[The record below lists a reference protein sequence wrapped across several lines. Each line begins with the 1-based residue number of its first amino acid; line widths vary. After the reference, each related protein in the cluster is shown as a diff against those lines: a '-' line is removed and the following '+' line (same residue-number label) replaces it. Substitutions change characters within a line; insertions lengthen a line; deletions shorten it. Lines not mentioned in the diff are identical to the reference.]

1 MNKTWNKP
9 KSTHGFTLIE
19 LLLVMSLMGLATSLV
34 APKLFSAYR
43 KVQIQVE
50 EKQVY
55 NLLNAISYSAFIRN
69 HSIKVILKK
78 NGVSVGGKSLLNL
91 EHIRFSETE
100 LTFIQSG
107 FCDYQKI
114 EYQTDNETRI
124 MSLSNI

>member
-1 MNKTWNKP
+1 
-9 KSTHGFTLIE
+9 
-19 LLLVMSLMGLATSLV
+19 MSLMGLATSLV

-43 KVQIQVE
+43 KVQVQAE

-69 HSIKVILKK
+69 HSIKVVLKK
-78 NGVSVGGKSLLNL
+78 NSVSIGGKSLLKL
-91 EHIRFSETE
+91 EHVRFSETE

-107 FCDYQKI
+107 FCDHRQV

-124 MSLSNI
+124 IPLSNI